1 MLPRRGENGALTNLS
16 ASSRPQSAGQLGEKK
31 KRPPTAQP
39 TPSPSTSTTTTQ
51 TDFDLCPDYGP
62 DFSNCQSEADC
73 TTATINNDAET
84 VALEGCE
91 IMWGSL
97 TIQNGVTSTGL
108 ARLSSL
114 KKVCG
119 TVTLQQLNT
128 QTLDGLHN
136 LEIIT
141 GSLTVQQNTY
151 NGGAADFLTSFGLDS
166 LSYVGGNLAFTQ
178 NYYAAD
184 LGGNFGPLV
193 VKGVGSGLATNII
206 RYPNCPALCPDQGIY
221 SSTYIHC
228 ANVCGI
234 GKTINQVGG
243 FTSTTLPAN
252 DPKCEAITPTPSPVA
267 AAATTSP
274 ECTMTGLSGG
284 SVTVAVGQTLCVT
297 APGSWTGTLVVN
309 GNLVVCGS
317 GDFSITGTGLVYGGY
332 YRTPT
337 TEVKVNGGGITVLG
351 GTTSNLASNC

>member
-1 MLPRRGENGALTNLS
+1 MSGLCKSVSFSFAAAAALL
-16 ASSRPQSAGQLGEKK
+16 
-31 KRPPTAQP
+31 
-39 TPSPSTSTTTTQ
+39 
-51 TDFDLCPDYGP
+51 F
-62 DFSNCQSEADC
+62 FS
-73 TTATINNDAET
+73 
-84 VALEGCE
+84 V
-91 IMWGSL
+91 
-97 TIQNGVTSTGL
+97 
-108 ARLSSL
+108 
-114 KKVCG
+114 
-119 TVTLQQLNT
+119 
-128 QTLDGLHN
+128 
-136 LEIIT
+136 
-141 GSLTVQQNTY
+141 
-151 NGGAADFLTSFGLDS
+151 
-166 LSYVGGNLAFTQ
+166 TQ
-178 NYYAAD
+178 NFYAAD

-206 RYPNCPALCPDQGIY
+206 RYPGCPALCPDQGIY

-267 AAATTSP
+267 APAKTSP

>member
-1 MLPRRGENGALTNLS
+1 
-16 ASSRPQSAGQLGEKK
+16 
-31 KRPPTAQP
+31 
-39 TPSPSTSTTTTQ
+39 
-51 TDFDLCPDYGP
+51 
-62 DFSNCQSEADC
+62 
-73 TTATINNDAET
+73 
-84 VALEGCE
+84 
-91 IMWGSL
+91 
-97 TIQNGVTSTGL
+97 
-108 ARLSSL
+108 
-114 KKVCG
+114 
-119 TVTLQQLNT
+119 VTLQQLNT

-206 RYPNCPALCPDQGIY
+206 RYPGCPALCPDQGIY